1 MIYTHTRYRDINKIY
16 RYILHVLTMSENKV
30 IILVLLNFGKILHAK
45 REVKEKAYMYMK
57 RVEETLM

>member
-30 IILVLLNFGKILHAK
+30 IILVLLDFGKILHAK
-45 REVKEKAYMYMK
+45 REVKD
-57 RVEETLM
+57 RRHI